1 TVTYDG
7 TRWTLPLDASVR
19 RIVSGNAIADPRL
32 VNGTLQGTLV
42 LSGDRLL
49 SDDLALRFPGLWAN
63 LTLRG
68 DIARGGYALAGPV
81 DAGGK
86 IRFMIGNGVPWRL
99 AANFTG
105 RMPRVTNAT
114 LANVAGSNIR
124 FDGSVVLGA
133 GRPIVFDNTRLRASK
148 LALTLDGSIDD
159 ARTTLAGAGRHV
171 DYGAFTV
178 EATLA
183 DDGPRATLVFASPLP
198 AAGLQ
203 DVRVALEP
211 TPDGF
216 RI

>member
-1 TVTYDG
+1 D
-7 TRWTLPLDASVR
+7 
-19 RIVSGNAIADPRL
+19 
-32 VNGTLQGTLV
+32 
-42 LSGDRLL
+42 
-49 SDDLALRFPGLWAN
+49 

-81 DAGGK
+81 EARGVQLENLGTIDAGAK

-124 FDGSVVLGA
+124 FDGSVVIGA

-159 ARTTLAGAGRHV
+159 DRTTLARAGRHV
-171 DYGAFTV
+171 DYGRS
-178 EATLA
+178 E
-183 DDGPRATLVFASPLP
+183 
-198 AAGLQ
+198 
-203 DVRVALEP
+203 
-211 TPDGF
+211 
-216 RI
+216 